1 MIPALKALVLTLA
14 IAGVSVS
21 GVAAEEPLTKAI
33 AIHEEHLGEDSQLP
47 EPAMK
52 GQQTAYDHLVENQNR
67 WMQNHANETADDDDG
82 AEAE

>member
-1 MIPALKALVLTLA
+1 MIPAFKAFVLTLA

-21 GVAAEEPLTKAI
+21 GVAADGPLTKAI
-33 AIHEEHLGEDSQLP
+33 DIHEKHLGEDSRLP